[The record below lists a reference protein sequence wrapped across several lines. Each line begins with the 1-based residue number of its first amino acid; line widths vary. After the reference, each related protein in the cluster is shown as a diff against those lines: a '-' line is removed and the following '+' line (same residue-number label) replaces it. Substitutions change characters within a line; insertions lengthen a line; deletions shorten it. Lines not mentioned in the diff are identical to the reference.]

1 MHTTDDTR
9 APQRWVA
16 VARTGNAQEEPKQ
29 EADVVERVSRQQV
42 EEFHEVE
49 GVQLDDRG
57 AQDEEHDRQ
66 EATEA
71 GEDVPRVPAVNVRSR
86 STCGAGHA
94 HTQALNSLK
103 VRA

>member
-1 MHTTDDTR
+1 M
-9 APQRWVA
+9 A

-49 GVQLDDRG
+49 GVQLDDSG
-57 AQDEEHDRQ
+57 TQDEEHDRQ

-71 GEDVPRVPAVNVRSR
+71 GENVPRVSAVNVRSR
-86 STCGAGHA
+86 STCSVGYA
-94 HTQALNSLK
+94 HTQAVSSFK
-103 VRA
+103 V